1 MKKRILSLFMAVVF
15 CCTLLP
21 TALADEIDV
30 QDAQTEASVDGTEYA
45 TLAEAIN
52 AIKSPEQTVVL
63 LKDVTLPDD
72 FSWPDDAAIQ
82 INMDYHSI
90 TFKDTLG
97 QIITEQLT
105 LTNGTLSGNVSVR
118 GTLNLTA
125 PASAEAAIKGS
136 LSVYTGG
143 TVNISGAKVG
153 LDGSLSYEA
162 VNTKE
167 TTNIVISG
175 TEQAVKTTSA
185 VSVPANYG
193 VYGSA
198 NANDS
203 ASRTRADFAGGT
215 YTVNG
220 AAAKTLIVAPK
231 PTITLTPADTTINAG
246 QTAIFNATYDGTDAL
261 TASVENGE
269 DNHITVSVDGTKIT
283 VATTTDTPNDN
294 YTLTV
299 RSSDDANI
307 TQTAAISVTEAP
319 PVATVGGVNY
329 STLAGAIVAAEGA
342 EITLVG
348 TVTESITIPRGT
360 TAHIDLNGRTWQN
373 GSDAPDTLTVNGGE
387 VILTNSDYTGSGS
400 IESTAGNAVMVNSGK
415 LKVDSPYV
423 TLQGGTGCVAL
434 FVDSNCDV
442 TLDVGTTLLGGLAAD
457 TTIAECLHMDGKA
470 LEKCDA
476 TDDTLDPANY
486 AHLYQSSTSE
496 DVTVIP
502 DPGHYFGGGS
512 SWPAGVCN
520 FCGYACPHTN
530 ASADADSCPDCLN
543 KFVARVTVGGVT
555 SSHISI
561 EAALAAA
568 DAASYAASSPAT
580 VTLLGNLTI
589 RDSTAA
595 FGFVF
600 NYSDVTIDLGGYT
613 LDYTSQDYALALNSA
628 DVTIKNG
635 TIRNIGNSTDANA
648 VQVRTGTL
656 TLENVT
662 FARIGSTSNGIT
674 VSGSA
679 SDAKLIVA
687 ADSGDSKCVF
697 NGAVEIHGAA
707 QLSGGVY
714 NKGISYAG
722 DYSALVADGYAF
734 ADKDGNVISYETV
747 KERMNST
754 DESTD
759 KTLTVVPHTHNGSP
773 CECGFTCDHPTEKV
787 GEDGKC
793 TVCNHQYAFKTDAP
807 YNGKYFFDKFS
818 EAATSVSYGD
828 TTTITLL
835 KDASCDW
842 STYSSTKGFTLDLQ
856 KFTFTLSSNGLTCRY
871 ATITLRGDEG
881 AEVTGELFLK
891 AVILPADFKGSIDYI
906 YPYSATVQ
914 SGSVGTLKIYP
925 SDAVSGNI
933 HLQGGSFNKI
943 FIAEGP
949 WAAGI
954 TVWGNL
960 LIPGYRFQDTDTSQ
974 PLQYNAELSEKHNT
988 ITNVEVVPCNVHE
1001 YSNGYCVYCHSV
1013 CPHEKVTDGKCTV
1026 CGFQMPVSVTTNG
1039 ETTYYADLD
1048 SALAAAQAG
1057 ATVTLLDHA
1066 ASGTVKADSPAFT
1079 LDLNGHNVNTLA
1091 VGAKIT
1097 IKDSGATP
1105 GTIGSLS
1112 VTAEGVTL
1120 GDLTESGYAFKST
1133 ENASTWYTSETTAAN
1148 VAVSPTP
1155 IKSIDYKDTAI
1166 VTYGNSCT
1174 LSVTVTPVNTG
1185 DTVTYQWYQVTSS
1198 TTAIEGAQDA
1208 SYTIPNDLSAGGL
1221 PHVYRVAITV
1231 DGYTQT
1237 KDISVY
1243 VQRAS
1248 IAGKT
1253 VTVSTPV
1260 YNGKEWTPT
1269 VEVEGLVKGLEYDFT
1284 CTPRKDAG
1292 TYDITIYGCS
1302 NYDGTIETT
1311 WQIAQA
1317 ELLPSVSGTD
1327 KTYDGTDAATV
1338 NVTFEGLQSGEE
1350 LTAGVDYTVSAHY
1363 SDADAGDNKTI
1374 SCTIALNDTA
1384 KARNYRLLLTEFET
1398 KNAIRKAEQTIT
1410 AADINAVYGD
1420 TDKAVHVSGAFGAL
1434 TYTVNDSTVVTL
1446 GDDGALN
1453 ILKSGDAVVT
1463 VRAAGD
1469 DNHNEAQTTVNVHV
1483 GKREISVKADDQ
1495 SMTAGGA
1502 LPDFTATYGNFA
1514 PGETADTV
1522 LDNRPL
1528 PTTTADGKTAGTFAI
1543 TVEAPTLKPGMEDK
1557 YTVGAPVSGILTVS
1571 ARSSGGGGGGGSS
1584 SSAPTYKPTVTPT
1597 DGGTTTVSTPNPKK
1611 GDTVTITPKPETGSE
1626 VAEVIVTD
1634 KNGKTVAVKAN
1645 ADGTYSFTQP
1655 DGAVTIKVI
1664 YQPKASDPAQTGF
1677 TDVSEGHFAYDAVRW
1692 AQDKDITGGVG
1703 GGKFAPDAACTR
1715 AQIVTF
1721 LWRAAGSPEPKGAAG
1736 FADVSAGSYYAKAVA
1751 WAIENGITA
1760 GTGNGL
1766 FAPDDACTRAQSV
1779 TFLWRALGSA
1789 AGHQADFDDVPA
1801 GSYYE
1806 SAVAWAAANSVTTGI
1821 GGGLFAPDSGCT
1833 RAQIVTFL
1841 YRVYAD

>member
-30 QDAQTEASVDGTEYA
+30 QDTQNEASVDGTEYP
-45 TLAEAIN
+45 TLSEAIN

-72 FSWPDDAAIQ
+72 FSWRDDAAIQ

-125 PASAEAAIKGS
+125 PADAEAAIKGS

-143 TVNISGAKVG
+143 TVNISGAQVG
-153 LDGSLSYEA
+153 LNGSLSYEA

-175 TEQAVKTTSA
+175 TDQAVKTTSA

-198 NANDS
+198 NADDS
-203 ASRTRADFAGGT
+203 ASRTRAEFADDT
-215 YTVNG
+215 YKIND

-246 QTAIFNATYDGTDAL
+246 ETATFNATYDGTDAL
-261 TASVENGE
+261 TASVSSAENGD
-269 DNHITVSVDGTKIT
+269 DNHITVSVDDKKIT
-283 VATTTDTPNDN
+283 VATTTDTPDGD

-299 RSSDDANI
+299 QSSDDANI

-319 PVATVGGVNY
+319 PVATVGGENY

-348 TVTESITIPRGT
+348 TVTESITIPRGA
-360 TAHIDLNGRTWQN
+360 TAYIDLNGQMWQS

-387 VILTNSDYTGSGS
+387 VILTNSDYTGSGL
-400 IESTAGNAVMVNSGK
+400 IESTAGNAVMVKSGK

-423 TLQGGTGCVAL
+423 TLKGGTNCVAL

-470 LEKCDA
+470 LKMCD
-476 TDDTLDPANY
+476 TPSDGLNPYVN
-486 AHLYQSSTSE
+486 LYQEGTDL
-496 DVTVIP
+496 DVTVESHP
-502 DPGHYFGGGS
+502 KSHNYFE
-512 SWPAGVCN
+512 GVCSM
-520 FCGYACPHTN
+520 CGYACPHTN

-543 KFVARVTVGGVT
+543 KFVARVTIDGVT

-679 SDAKLIVA
+679 DNAKLIVA

-697 NGAVEIHGAA
+697 NGAVEINGAA

-734 ADKDGNVISYETV
+734 ADKDGSVISYDTV

-807 YNGKYFFDKFS
+807 YNGKYFFDTFS
-818 EAATSVSYGD
+818 EAVDPVKYNNA
-828 TTTITLL
+828 TTITLL
-835 KDASCDW
+835 KNATAGESFNNNR
-842 STYSSTKGFTLDLQ
+842 KNFTLDLQ
-856 KFTFTLSSNGLTCRY
+856 DFTLTVSNQFSFPHT
-871 ATITLRGDEG
+871 TVTLRGGKDSRLNG
-881 AEVTGELFLK
+881 TLSTPFGTA
-891 AVILPADFKGSIDYI
+891 ILSADFEGHIDYI
-906 YPYSATVQ
+906 STACAAVL
-914 SGSVGTLKIYP
+914 SGSVGTLQADP
-925 SDAVSGNI
+925 SNAVRGDVR
-933 HLQGGSFNKI
+933 LQGGSFDKI
-943 FIAEGP
+943 RVYGSV
-949 WAAGI
+949 WAAGT
-954 TVWGNL
+954 TVWGKL
-960 LIPGYRFQDTDTSQ
+960 LAPGYRFQSTDASRQ
-974 PLQYNAELSEKHNT
+974 PPMYNDELSGSYDT
-988 ITNVEVVPCNVHE
+988 ITNVAVVPCNDHE
-1001 YSNGYCVYCHSV
+1001 YSNGYCVYCHAA
-1013 CPHEKVTDGKCTV
+1013 CPHEKVTNGKCDV
-1026 CGFQMPVSVTTNG
+1026 CGFQMPVSVTANG
-1039 ETTYYADLD
+1039 ATTYYADLD

-1057 ATVTLLDHA
+1057 ATVTLLANA
-1066 ASGTVKADSPAFT
+1066 ASGTVAAKSPAFT
-1079 LDLNGHNVNTLA
+1079 LELNGHNVNTLA

-1097 IKDSGATP
+1097 IKDSGATR
-1105 GTIGSLS
+1105 GAIGSLS

-1208 SYTIPNDLSAGGL
+1208 SYTIPSDHSAGSYL
-1221 PHVYRVAITV
+1221 YRVAVTV
-1231 DGYTQT
+1231 DGYTQMSENINVT
-1237 KDISVY
+1237 V
-1243 VQRAS
+1243 RPAS
-1248 IAGKT
+1248 IEGRK
-1253 VTVSTPV
+1253 VTVSQQAYT
-1260 YNGKEWTPT
+1260 GMDQTPT
-1269 VEVEGLVKGLEYDFT
+1269 ARVDGLGNGDYTVA
-1284 CTPRKDAG
+1284 CTAQKDAG
-1292 TYDITIYGCS
+1292 TYDVKIIGRG
-1302 NYDGTIETT
+1302 NYTGTINTT
-1311 WQIAQA
+1311 WQIEPAT
-1317 ELLPSVSGTD
+1317 LLPSVSGTD
-1327 KTYDGTDAATV
+1327 KTYDGTDAAAV
-1338 NVTFEGLQSGEE
+1338 NVTFDGLKNGEE

-1363 SDADAGDNKTI
+1363 SDANAGDNKTI

-1384 KARNYRLLLTEFET
+1384 KARNYRLYLTYFEIT
-1398 KNAIRKAEQTIT
+1398 NAIRKADPTIT
-1410 AADINAVYGD
+1410 AEDINAVYGD

-1434 TYTVNDSTVVTL
+1434 TYTVDDSTVVTL

-1463 VRAAGD
+1463 VHAAGD
-1469 DNHNEAQTTVNVHV
+1469 GNHNEAQTTVKVHV
-1483 GKREISVKADDQ
+1483 AKREFSVKADDK
-1495 SMTAGGA
+1495 SMTAGGT
-1502 LPDFTATYGNFA
+1502 LPEFTATYGNFA

-1522 LDNRPL
+1522 LDSRPL

-1543 TVEAPTLKPGMEDK
+1543 TVEVPTLKPGMEDK
-1557 YTVGAPVSGILTVS
+1557 YTVGTPVSGVLTVS

-1597 DGGTTTVSTPNPKK
+1597 DGGTTTVSNPSPKK

-1634 KNGKTVAVKAN
+1634 KNGKTVVVKAN

-1664 YQPKASDPAQTGF
+1664 YQAKASDPVQTGF

-1692 AQDKDITGGVG
+1692 AQDKDITGGIG

-1760 GTGNGL
+1760 GTGNGR
-1766 FAPDDACTRAQSV
+1766 FSPDDACTRAQSV

-1789 AGHQADFDDVPA
+1789 AGHQADFADVPA

-1806 SAVAWAAANSVTTGI
+1806 SAVAWAAASGVTTGI

-1841 YRVYAD
+1841 YRAYAD